1 MAYATQDDFIKTF
14 SKRETVS
21 LTDEARTGEVGA
33 ENLENAL
40 ERSSAIIDGYLV
52 GRYSLPWADTPR
64 ILTGYC
70 CDIARYQLAS
80 DYNILTEEIKL
91 RYDDAIK
98 FLTAVASGKI
108 NLGPATSGGAAL
120 QSSSQF
126 SVRSGIRQFGRESTG
141 WGAF

>member
-1 MAYATQDDFIKTF
+1 MAYATQEDFIKTF
-14 SKRETVS
+14 SKREAVS
-21 LTDEARTGEVGA
+21 LTDERRTGEVGS
-33 ENLENAL
+33 ENLANAL
-40 ERSSAIIDGYLV
+40 ERASAIIDGYLV
-52 GRYSLPWADTPR
+52 GRYTLPWADSPR

-108 NLGPATSGGAAL
+108 NLGPAKPGGAAI
-120 QSSSQF
+120 QSSAQF
-126 SVRSGIRQFGRESTG
+126 RVFSGIRQFGRESTKG
-141 WGAF
+141 GAF